1 MNIKKFLLEEK
12 PTENIIIN
20 HLVSKTQLAPTN
32 FTSMNSPS
40 HFLRTKIAFLFF
52 FGWIS
57 LLQNPVQAQ
66 NQAEIDSLHV
76 LLAQAKSDTS
86 KARIL
91 LDLAN
96 WSFRI
101 DIKSGIDFAE
111 KSLALSK
118 KEKFPFGLM
127 NATSSLQRF
136 YLLTGKYDD
145 SENYA
150 KQALDYALEFNDSTR
165 IASAY
170 SNLGNVASRQGNQE
184 KAFKF
189 GLQGLEIH
197 EQLGDENGQA
207 KILSNLGNYLWYA
220 GQGKEALP
228 YFERSLALK
237 KKIGDVRRQ
246 ASTLNS
252 LGNLYD
258 ELGEPEKALEA
269 LNQAIEINKEV
280 GNSFGLSINYTTAGI
295 IYDGQKDYLKAQ
307 EFHEKALQIS
317 REIDDLEGEA
327 INSENLGN
335 NLAKQKKYRQAIVYL
350 KDALRIAKAQN
361 YTNQQV
367 SILKT
372 LGETYQKVGD
382 LQNAFPI
389 ISEYASLQDSL
400 NKEKNQQTL
409 AEMKTKYEAE
419 QKNQQIELLTKSN
432 EIQELNIQ
440 KQRVWSYSLLAILGL
455 VAILAFVLWK
465 QYQLKLRT
473 SQLLASKNKELET
486 LNATKDKLFAIIAHD
501 LKNPL
506 SAFRTI
512 TSSLSENLMEISKE
526 EIEYFLKSLESSANQ
541 LYGLLQNLLS
551 WSISQINQ
559 LPYQPENLKIPQVVE
574 ANFALLSAN
583 ANEKNIS
590 LSHELSE
597 TDSVFANPSM
607 LRTILRNFISNA
619 IKFTPQNGE
628 IKVFAHSNQENT
640 RIEVA
645 DNGIGIAKSDLKKL
659 FRIEEDITKIGNSP
673 EKGTGLG
680 LVLCQELAQKMNGS
694 VGATSELGKGSI
706 FYVEIPK
713 GN

>member
-1 MNIKKFLLEEK
+1 MQSL
-12 PTENIIIN
+12 
-20 HLVSKTQLAPTN
+20 S
-32 FTSMNSPS
+32 
-40 HFLRTKIAFLFF
+40 LFGQKCF
-52 FGWIS
+52 VFFILFGWIS
-57 LLQNPVQAQ
+57 LIQNPVQAQ
-66 NQAEIDSLHV
+66 IRAEIDSLNV
-76 LLAQAKSDTS
+76 LLTQAKSDTS
-86 KARIL
+86 KAKIL

-96 WSFRI
+96 RTFRS

-111 KSLALSK
+111 KSLALSEK
-118 KEKFPFGLM
+118 KKFPFGLM

-136 YLLTGKYDD
+136 YLLNGKYDD
-145 SENYA
+145 SEKYA
-150 KQALDYALEFNDSTR
+150 KQALEYALEFKDSTR

-170 SNLGNVASRQGNQE
+170 SNLGNVASRKGNQE
-184 KAFKF
+184 EAFKF
-189 GLQGLEIH
+189 GLKGLEIH

-237 KKIGDVRRQ
+237 RKIGDVRRQ

-258 ELGEPEKALEA
+258 ELGEPEKALDA
-269 LNQAIEINKEV
+269 LNQAIEINQKV

-317 REIDDLEGEA
+317 REIGDIEGEA

-335 NLAKQKKYRQAIVYL
+335 NLAKQQKYRQAVVYL
-350 KDALRIAKAQN
+350 KEALRIAKREN
-361 YTNQQV
+361 YTNQKV

-372 LGETYQKVGD
+372 LGEIYKQAGD
-382 LQNAFPI
+382 FEKA
-389 ISEYASLQDSL
+389 SEYAFQYAFLQDSL
-400 NKEKNQQTL
+400 NQAKNQQSL

-419 QKNQQIELLTKSN
+419 QKNQQIELLTQSN

-440 KQRVWSYSLLAILGL
+440 KQRVWSYSLLAILAL

-465 QYQLKLRT
+465 QYQLKLKT
-473 SQLLASKNKELET
+473 SQLLAEKNKELET

-512 TSSLSENLMEISKE
+512 TSSLSENLLEISKE

-559 LPYQPENLKIPQVVE
+559 LPYEPESLKIQTVVE
-574 ANFALLSAN
+574 SNFALLSAN
-583 ANEKNIS
+583 ANEKSIS

-597 TDSVFANPSM
+597 TDLVFADRSM
-607 LRTILRNFISNA
+607 LRTILRNFIGNA
-619 IKFTPQNGE
+619 IKFTLQNGE
-628 IKVFAHSNQENT
+628 IKVFAQSNKENT

-645 DNGIGIAKSDLKKL
+645 DNGMGISESDLKKL

-680 LVLCQELAQKMNGS
+680 LVLCQELAQKMNGR
-694 VGATSELGKGSI
+694 VGATSELGKGSV